1 MVIIFLLMIFVLAQ
15 VFLSETLSGRES
27 ALEKLGSDMSELTEL
42 LNLERKANKDLRDN
56 MAGLSQE
63 LQASIR
69 LRDEYALKVKNLED
83 ENLRIET
90 RLEDAFKTI
99 EADKETIEMKLAE
112 IAKLQQDAA
121 ALEALRDDLIKQV
134 KEQGAK
140 LEQKEG
146 QLIEERELAESE
158 RAQRA
163 LLNKQM
169 TALRNQLAAIQEA
182 LEASE
187 AQNKE
192 QKAKITSL
200 GKRLNAALAT
210 KVQELS
216 KYRSEFFGELRKIL
230 GNRSGIRIVGDRF
243 VFQSE
248 VLFNSGQATLEP
260 AGRQQ
265 LEQLAQNPLLANKIV
280 LGLDARQ
287 GKLAVEGWLET
298 TETTALEV
306 ARRVDGWP
314 LAGIVFTDIATDGTL
329 AGPNLESTRE
339 IAEATSVPVVASGGV
354 GTLDHLRRLRELPV
368 FGSIVG
374 RALYDGAFTIEQ
386 ALAAAERGS

>member
-1 MVIIFLLMIFVLAQ
+1 MALGRRRRVHQDNIWPGFVDALATLLMVIIFLLMIFVLAQ

-265 LEQLAQNPLLANKIV
+265 LEQLAQTLIEISRKIPDD
-280 LGLDARQ
+280 LDWI
-287 GKLAVEGWLET
+287 L
-298 TETTALEV
+298 
-306 ARRVDGWP
+306 RVDGHTDNVPISTAKFPSNWELSTQRAISVVKELISHGIAPERLAATGFGEYQP
-314 LAGIVFTDIATDGTL
+314 LDGR
-329 AGPNLESTRE
+329 GDE
-339 IAEATSVPVVASGGV
+339 IAK
-354 GTLDHLRRLRELPV
+354 RRNRRIELKLTQ
-368 FGSIVG
+368 
-374 RALYDGAFTIEQ
+374 R
-386 ALAAAERGS
+386 

>member
-1 MVIIFLLMIFVLAQ
+1 MALGRRRRVHQDNIWPGFVDALATLLMVIIFLLMIFVLAQ

-83 ENLRIET
+83 ENQRIET
-90 RLEDAFKTI
+90 QMEDAFKII
-99 EADKETIEMKLAE
+99 EVDKETIEMKLAE

-121 ALEALRDDLIKQV
+121 ALEALRDDLITQV
-134 KEQGAK
+134 KEQAAK

-187 AQNKE
+187 AKNKK

-200 GKRLNAALAT
+200 GERLNAALAT

-216 KYRSEFFGELRKIL
+216 RYRSEFFGELRKIL

-248 VLFNSGQATLEP
+248 VLFNSGEATLEP

-265 LEQLAQNPLLANKIV
+265 LEQLAQTLIEISRKIPKD
-280 LGLDARQ
+280 LDWI
-287 GKLAVEGWLET
+287 L
-298 TETTALEV
+298 
-306 ARRVDGWP
+306 RVDGHTDNVPISTAKFPSNWELSTQRAISVVKELISHGIAPERLAATGFGEYQP
-314 LAGIVFTDIATDGTL
+314 LDDRGD
-329 AGPNLESTRE
+329 E
-339 IAEATSVPVVASGGV
+339 IAK
-354 GTLDHLRRLRELPV
+354 RRNRRIELKLTQ
-368 FGSIVG
+368 
-374 RALYDGAFTIEQ
+374 R
-386 ALAAAERGS
+386 

>member
-1 MVIIFLLMIFVLAQ
+1 MALGRRRRVHQDNIWPGFVDALATLLMVIIFLLMIFVLAQ

-69 LRDEYALKVKNLED
+69 LRDDYALKVKNLED
-83 ENLRIET
+83 ENQRIET
-90 RLEDAFKTI
+90 QLEDAFKII

-134 KEQGAK
+134 KEQAAK
-140 LEQKEG
+140 LEKKEG

-265 LEQLAQNPLLANKIV
+265 LEQLAQTLIEISRKIPDD
-280 LGLDARQ
+280 LDWI
-287 GKLAVEGWLET
+287 L
-298 TETTALEV
+298 
-306 ARRVDGWP
+306 RVDGHTDNVPISTAKFPSNWELSTQRAISVVKELISHGIAPERLAATGFGEYQP
-314 LAGIVFTDIATDGTL
+314 LDGR
-329 AGPNLESTRE
+329 GDE
-339 IAEATSVPVVASGGV
+339 IAK
-354 GTLDHLRRLRELPV
+354 RRNRRIELKLTQ
-368 FGSIVG
+368 
-374 RALYDGAFTIEQ
+374 R
-386 ALAAAERGS
+386 